1 MQMTM
6 ASAALCGTSFLIA
19 TFLGRTP
26 NMDRTAAIGGIGP
39 FLDMVAAS
47 RGSKA
52 VKELFSEV
60 TSLGLIDLSDL
71 SEARRV
77 FPLLREDMSD

>member
-6 ASAALCGTSFLIA
+6 ASVVLCSTSFLTA
-19 TFLGRTP
+19 TFFARTP

-60 TSLGLIDLSDL
+60 TSLGLIDLS
-71 SEARRV
+71 EARRV

>member
-1 MQMTM
+1 
-6 ASAALCGTSFLIA
+6 
-19 TFLGRTP
+19 
-26 NMDRTAAIGGIGP
+26 MDQTAAVGGIGP
-39 FLDMVAAS
+39 FLDMVAALLPS

-60 TSLGLIDLSDL
+60 APLGLIDLPDL

-77 FPLLREDMSD
+77 FLLLREDMSD

>member
-1 MQMTM
+1 
-6 ASAALCGTSFLIA
+6 
-19 TFLGRTP
+19 
-26 NMDRTAAIGGIGP
+26 
-39 FLDMVAAS
+39 MVAVLLSS

-60 TSLGLIDLSDL
+60 ASLGLIDLSDL
-71 SEARRV
+71 PEARRV